1 MEEDFF
7 EVVADND
14 EDEEDTHEDAILG
27 GMATITASS
36 QKAGQSHDLAKGQNE
51 EQIQP

>member
-1 MEEDFF
+1 VEEDFF

-27 GMATITASS
+27 EKETITTPS
-36 QKAGQSHDLAKGQNE
+36 
-51 EQIQP
+51 